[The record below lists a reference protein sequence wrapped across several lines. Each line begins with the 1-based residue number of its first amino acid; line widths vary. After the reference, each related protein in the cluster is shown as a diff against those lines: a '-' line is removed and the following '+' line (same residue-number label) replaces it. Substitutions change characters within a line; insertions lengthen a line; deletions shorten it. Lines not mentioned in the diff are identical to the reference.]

1 MATPLLRATLNTSN
15 DVITLQPNTSVY
27 DGATNPVNPAYV
39 NPDGSAAAYLEQDY
53 YIQNDSLAG
62 DTLTFSGY
70 CSSNSLN
77 SNYTARAFIKDGSPD
92 WSVEHRYDAPLK
104 AGQPFDVTF
113 TSTPGDHIQFG
124 FGLWGPDNS
133 ATNPITHGAVEV
145 KVYSP
150 LSYINH
156 SGTNLNLGF
165 PTVINHSYSVLYKTN
180 LLNGTWTTLMTTNG
194 PGVDVVVPD
203 ATTGAPNRF
212 YRLLT
217 Q

>member
-1 MATPLLRATLNTSN
+1 
-15 DVITLQPNTSVY
+15 VITLQPNTSVY
-27 DGATNPVNPAYV
+27 DGAISGMNPAYI

-53 YIQNDSLAG
+53 YIQNDTLAG
-62 DTLTFSGY
+62 DVLTFSGY

-104 AGQPFDVTF
+104 AGQPFNVTF
-113 TSTPGDHIQFG
+113 TSTPGDHIQYG

-133 ATNPITHGAVEV
+133 ATNPVTQGAVEV

-150 LSYINH
+150 VSSVAK
-156 SGTNLNLGF
+156 SGANLNIGF
-165 PTVINHSYSVLYKTN
+165 PTVINHSYAVQYTTN
-180 LLNGTWTTLMTTNG
+180 LTSGSWTTLTTSNG
-194 PGVDVVVPD
+194 TGVNIVVPD
-203 ATTGAPNRF
+203 STTSAPSRY
-212 YRLLT
+212 YRIST